1 MGLQIHLEKIKHK
14 ALVIS
19 QINLATLYRP
29 ISMKTF
35 YRRDLPHIQP
45 VGAAFF
51 ITFRL
56 AGSIPKAAID
66 GLSEK
71 YHLQIQRAS
80 NINDVYLRN
89 LEIFNLRKKYLVEMD
104 LILDKIN
111 DGPQYL
117 KDVEVMNIIGN
128 EFKKHD
134 GILYNLIAF
143 SIMSNHVHL
152 VIDTGNQLVD
162 IKDEIDVNQKYVP
175 LDRIMKQIKGATA
188 QYCNK
193 YLKRSG
199 QFWERESYDIYIR
212 NEKMLNN
219 VISYSLENPVKAGLV
234 ENWEEYSGNYFVE
247 EAK

>member
-1 MGLQIHLEKIKHK
+1 
-14 ALVIS
+14 
-19 QINLATLYRP
+19 
-29 ISMKTF
+29 MKTF

-104 LILDKIN
+104 LILDTIN

-199 QFWERESYDIYIR
+199 ATAQYCNKYLKRSGQFWERESYDIYIR
-212 NEKMLNN
+212 NEKMFNN
-219 VISYSLENPVKAGLV
+219 VIAYILENPVKAKISEKWDGFP
-234 ENWEEYSGNYFVE
+234 GNYLKME
-247 EAK
+247 SS